1 MAELAAIGKVINTHG
16 VKGGLK
22 VLPLSDFP
30 KRLKTLSYVFLEQG
44 ASVKE
49 YEVTG
54 SFVHGRFWVLFLRG
68 IDVLDSAERLIGS
81 LISIPLSERMPLPKD
96 FYYLDQIIGLE
107 VYTVN
112 SVYLGRVLEVLQTGS
127 NDVYVVKD
135 EKEGRR
141 ETLIPAL
148 KTVVKIDLHLGRMVV
163 DPPEGLFVR

>member
-1 MAELAAIGKVINTHG
+1 LVELAAIGKVINTHG

-30 KRLKTLSYVFLEQG
+30 ERLKVLSHVFLEQG
-44 ASVKE
+44 VSVKE
-49 YEVTG
+49 HKVIDA
-54 SFVHGRFWVLFLRG
+54 FVHGRFWVVFLRG
-68 IDVLDSAERLIGS
+68 IDSCDSAERLIGS

-112 SVYLGRVLEVLQTGS
+112 SVYLGRVQEVLQTGS
-127 NDVYVVKD
+127 NDVYVVRD

-141 ETLIPAL
+141 EALIPAL
-148 KTVVKIDLHLGRMVV
+148 KTVVQIDLRLGRMVV
-163 DPPEGLFVR
+163 DPPEGLL

>member
-1 MAELAAIGKVINTHG
+1 LAELAAIGKVINTHG

-30 KRLKTLSYVFLEQG
+30 ERLKALSHVFLEQG

-49 YEVTG
+49 HEVTDA
-54 SFVHGRFWVLFLRG
+54 FVHGRFWVLFLRG
-68 IDVLDSAERLIGS
+68 IEACDSAERLIGA
-81 LISIPLSERMPLPKD
+81 LISIPLSERMPLPTD
-96 FYYLDQIIGLE
+96 VYYLDQIIGLE

-112 SVYLGRVLEVLQTGS
+112 SVYLGRVREVLQTGS

-135 EKEGRR
+135 EKEGSR

-148 KTVVKIDLHLGRMVV
+148 KTVVQIDLRLGRILV
-163 DPPEGLFVR
+163 DPPEGLL